1 MERGAADAR
10 WSPPAHHALERPDPE
25 QHEEQRMYPT
35 HSATAASDKQ
45 ARRRRRIT
53 RPLVVAISA
62 SLLGVSAVATPASGA
77 TDGSHQSAAGDAV
90 AAAQNAGLVQ
100 DVQAVDVTGTPQFA
114 GQFTLERFKS
124 QQGVLYAVGRLEG
137 MLGERFVSK
146 RVSWPVT
153 GAAASEVAGGPQGF
167 AAPQQVPTPG
177 ACSILTLTLG
187 PLDLNLLGLRVALN
201 QVNLLIEAIPD
212 PGNLLGN
219 LLCTVAGLLDG
230 GLGGG
235 PLAGLLTSITNLLN
249 AILAGL

>member
-1 MERGAADAR
+1 
-10 WSPPAHHALERPDPE
+10 
-25 QHEEQRMYPT
+25 MYPT
-35 HSATAASDKQ
+35 HSVTAGSNKQ
-45 ARRRRRIT
+45 SRRRRRIT

-77 TDGSHQSAAGDAV
+77 NDGSHQSTGV
-90 AAAQNAGLVQ
+90 AAMQTAGLVQ
-100 DVQAVDVTGTPQFA
+100 DVKPVDVTGTPQFA
-114 GQFTLERFKS
+114 GQFTLQRFKS

-153 GAAASEVAGGPQGF
+153 DAAANDVAGGPQGF

-201 QVNLLIEAIPD
+201 QVNLLIEAIPA

-219 LLCTVAGLLDG
+219 LLCAVAGLLDG
-230 GLGGG
+230 GLLGG

-249 AILAGL
+249 AILGGL